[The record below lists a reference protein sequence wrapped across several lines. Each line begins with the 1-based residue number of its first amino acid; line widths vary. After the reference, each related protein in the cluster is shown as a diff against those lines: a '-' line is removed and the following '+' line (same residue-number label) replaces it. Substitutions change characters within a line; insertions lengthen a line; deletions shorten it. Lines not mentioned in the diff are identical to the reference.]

1 MWQSSDTP
9 SLALRWRGYAQD
21 EAVVKNSMNR
31 GETVNVRYVYMF
43 ESGGR
48 FSRVSTLTSN

>member
-43 ESGGR
+43 KSGGR